1 MKELGNGEERDLLIC
16 DTCGQHA
23 EIEDEG
29 LFYSRQDGNG
39 YMEIGCLLCAGKV
52 ENGRELGLKDI
63 DITKRAGIDE

>member
-1 MKELGNGEERDLLIC
+1 MSEERDLLIC

-39 YMEIGCLLCAGKV
+39 YMEIG
-52 ENGRELGLKDI
+52 
-63 DITKRAGIDE
+63 